1 MPFLA
6 AISSLIYPANC
17 FACLRRNIDDSQNG
31 GICRS
36 CDEEIGQQVFEAKRG
51 SLKIYY
57 GSKYSPAMSRIIL
70 ATKENNQ
77 LQARKY
83 LAKLLV
89 RSLPLAMREF
99 SNKRN
104 LVERK
109 IVLIPIPSRK
119 SADRERGIVHIEL
132 LLREVRQEVQ
142 KEGLNISFEVEKCL
156 SHKKKIADQ
165 SSLNFHERESNM
177 RDSFK
182 VDANFVNRMQG
193 LTNSNLA
200 IFLVDDL
207 VTSGSTVQAANRAL
221 NHLGIRVDGV
231 LASCAT
237 DGFTH

>member
-17 FACLRRNIDDSQNG
+17 FACRRRNIDDLQKR
-31 GICRS
+31 GICKS

-57 GSKYSPAMSRIIL
+57 GSKYSPAMSHIIL
-70 ATKENNQ
+70 AAKEDNQ

-89 RSLPLAMREF
+89 RSLSLAMEVF
-99 SNKRN
+99 DNKTN
-104 LVERK
+104 LGTSQV
-109 IVLIPIPSRK
+109 VLIPIPSRRA
-119 SADRERGIVHIEL
+119 ADRARGFAHIDL
-132 LLREVRQEVQ
+132 LVKEVRQEIRR
-142 KEGLNISFEVEKCL
+142 EDSNMILNLQKCL

-165 SSLNFHERESNM
+165 SSLNFHERELNM

-182 VDANFVNRMQG
+182 VEVNFVSRMEE
-193 LTNSNLA
+193 LTNSNSA